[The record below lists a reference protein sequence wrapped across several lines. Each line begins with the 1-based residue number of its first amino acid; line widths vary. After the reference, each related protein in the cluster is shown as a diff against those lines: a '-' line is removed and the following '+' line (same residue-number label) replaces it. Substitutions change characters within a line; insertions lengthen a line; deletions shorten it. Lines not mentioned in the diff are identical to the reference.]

1 MFIDASIYSLLT
13 EKLTLKIKIFQ
24 KKILHFSRKLKK
36 HFEFLFTFYKKKAC
50 RVINLKGADMIARN
64 KTLIVSKSTFKH
76 TLSSPH
82 VLIVNK

>member
-1 MFIDASIYSLLT
+1 MFIDASRKNPPLLPQ
-13 EKLTLKIKIFQ
+13 IQ
-24 KKILHFSRKLKK
+24 KILLNFCLRFIKK
-36 HFEFLFTFYKKKAC
+36 RAR

-64 KTLIVSKSTFKH
+64 KTLIVLKSTFKY